1 MPDITD
7 SENKALEAVSRK
19 LFGEAATLLVV
30 DPRELVLLKKN
41 ARVFKKDT
49 FKQLTENIRKDGRL
63 SSMPLCRRMPDSE
76 GGKLEVLSGNHRVQA
91 SIQAGL
97 PHILALVILEDL
109 SRAQQIA
116 IQLSHNALVG
126 DDDQAILAELWASIE
141 EISAKVYAG
150 LSSDIVEKLEKLE
163 LVSFTTPQVYSRTMT
178 FAFVDDE
185 AERLNGVLE
194 SLEALP
200 AKEAHVLSLKHFE
213 RFFDLLETA
222 KKKCAVRNTSLA
234 MLQLMDLL
242 EPILAAMPDPEPEPQ
257 KEPKEKKD
265 KKSPPRT
272 NKEATI

>member
-1 MPDITD
+1 MSDVTD
-7 SENKALEAVSRK
+7 NENKALEAVSSK
-19 LFGEAATLLVV
+19 LFGDAATLLVV

-63 SSMPLCRRMPDSE
+63 SSMPLCRRMPESE

-97 PHILALVILEDL
+97 PHILVLVILEDL

-126 DDDQAILAELWASIE
+126 DDDPAILAELWASIE
-141 EISAKVYAG
+141 EISAKMYAG

-200 AKEAHVLSLKHFE
+200 AKEAHVLSLKHFD
-213 RFFDLLETA
+213 RFFDLLEAA

-234 MLQLMDLL
+234 MLQLMDIL
-242 EPILAAMPDPEPEPQ
+242 EPILAAMPDPEPQPEDTSSKQ
-257 KEPKEKKD
+257 
-265 KKSPPRT
+265 KKSTAKRKT
-272 NKEATI
+272 KEATA